1 VTLRRSFTLQDRVR
15 KRSEYRRVYE
25 KGLKISSKNL
35 VLFYLENDL
44 QRPRLGMTVTRRT
57 GGSVQRNRAKRLL
70 REWFRGN
77 REKLPALD
85 LVINTREGLHRM
97 SLEAVSREMEAV
109 MRRLAARESRT

>member
-1 VTLRRSFTLQDRVR
+1 MTLRRSFTLQDRVR

-35 VLFYLENDL
+35 VLFCLENDL
-44 QRPRLGMTVTRRT
+44 RRPRLGLTVTRRM

-70 REWFRGN
+70 REWFRGH
-77 REKLPALD
+77 RDKLPPLD

-97 SLEAVSREMEAV
+97 SLEAVSREMDGV
-109 MRRLAARESRT
+109 LRRLAARESKR